1 MEFDNK
7 EGREEEE
14 SQGDNSLKLSKR
26 QSSSTESFDNYQV
39 DIITN

>member
-7 EGREEEE
+7 DVREEEE
-14 SQGDNSLKLSKR
+14 SSGDNSLKLSKR
-26 QSSSTESFDNYQV
+26 QGSTAESFDNYQV